1 MRCSAEWKWV
11 PLNKF
16 DFCGRTI
23 VFLRYLNT
31 ETWRT
36 LLPMSWLSWMEVW
49 VDLEQVLV
57 WGFSFSAAVRHCP
70 WCADWPR
77 ASHFSPSRF
86 CLLRDTE
93 LWWMVIVSSPC
104 EEIVG
109 KEITSS
115 DHFHPSASAVL
126 CLPDFLSSSGYHAS
140 SVFETCQNILF
151 LKKDTFGMSIIG
163 IYIVLGPRGVWH
175 NSFTLNTA
183 ISLQKPTKS
192 HRPSDNNCFTF
203 LNLPV
208 IWGMSELRS
217 WELLLSTIYWGL
229 FFNTRIYYNFF

>member
-1 MRCSAEWKWV
+1 MENLTSYV
-11 PLNKF
+11 MTVL
-16 DFCGRTI
+16 DGG
-23 VFLRYLNT
+23 
-31 ETWRT
+31 
-36 LLPMSWLSWMEVW
+36 MSWLGASAC
-49 VDLEQVLV
+49 LGLQLFSSGSSLSLV
-57 WGFSFSAAVRHCP
+57 CWLTQGKSLQPLQILFIEGHS
-70 WCADWPR
+70 
-77 ASHFSPSRF
+77 
-86 CLLRDTE
+86 E
-93 LWWMVIVSSPC
+93 LWWMVIISSPC
-104 EEIVG
+104 GEIVG

-115 DHFHPSASAVL
+115 NHFHPSASAVL
-126 CLPDFLSSSGYHAS
+126 CLPGLLSSSGYHAS
-140 SVFETCQNILF
+140 SVFETCQNILS

-208 IWGMSELRS
+208 IWGMSELLS